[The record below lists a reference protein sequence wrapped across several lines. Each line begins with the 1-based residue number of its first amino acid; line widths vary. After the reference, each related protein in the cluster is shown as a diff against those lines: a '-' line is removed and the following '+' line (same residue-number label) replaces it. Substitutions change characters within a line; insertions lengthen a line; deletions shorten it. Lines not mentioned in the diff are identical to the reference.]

1 MISLYLQQFL
11 RWCRFGFIL
20 IGLIGLSRL
29 IYVAYYQQTK
39 AVTYTPVPTETM
51 HRPSN
56 HVAQKPE
63 SIQQALV
70 EKLKMN
76 PAPLPSELLALEL
89 VPTTGTASTAPKTT
103 PVTRVY
109 LAVHQGPARSEVRL
123 NGVTLGQ
130 TPYVG
135 EITCKRGEPLE
146 FVLIPPKG
154 MPRRSNHIC
163 DRTEITIADRPRN
176 QDAD

>member
-1 MISLYLQQFL
+1 MM
-11 RWCRFGFIL
+11 
-20 IGLIGLSRL
+20 
-29 IYVAYYQQTK
+29 YVAWYQQSKT
-39 AVTYTPVPTETM
+39 VTYTPVPTEATY
-51 HRPSN
+51 RPSN
-56 HVAQKPE
+56 PVPQKPE
-63 SIQQALV
+63 SIQQALI

-76 PAPLPSELLALEL
+76 PTPLPSELLALEMA
-89 VPTTGTASTAPKTT
+89 PTTSTASTAPKSI

-154 MPRRSNHIC
+154 MPRRSNHVC